1 MTEVDDSSVTTA
13 QVNSKVVVFGLSL
26 LALFAPIF
34 CYISSAATYVFSAT
48 WIYSQSGH
56 DVQFSYQILT
66 MIPIVALRSVF
77 VYQVHR
83 YYEGSTTRL
92 RTLIVG
98 ILAEGP
104 SLFMIL
110 LMVLALLVP
119 SIWLYFSI
127 PTPLLLLGGTLLL
140 WRRPLPEPK
149 TPWNG
154 MS

>member
-1 MTEVDDSSVTTA
+1 MAEVHDSSDNIGL
-13 QVNSKVVVFGLSL
+13 VNRKVMVLVFSL

-34 CYISSAATYVFSAT
+34 CYVSSVATYVFSAT

-66 MIPIVALRSVF
+66 MIPIVALRLVF

-83 YYEGSTTRL
+83 YYEGSTTRQ
-92 RTLIVG
+92 RTLVLG

-104 SLFMIL
+104 SLFML
-110 LMVLALLVP
+110 LLVLVAFLVP
-119 SIWLYFSI
+119 SIWLYLSI
-127 PTPLLLLGGTLLL
+127 PTPLLLLSGTLLL
-140 WRRPLPEPK
+140 WRKPFPEPK

-154 MS
+154 VS